1 MPCAPRL
8 KQHQLLFQLAF
19 DTILAKEAWDNLCCA
34 DGDGMVHAVRIK
46 DGKAAY
52 CNRFVDTARLQH
64 ERKAGYGVFSKVSGE
79 EGAAVVL

>member
-1 MPCAPRL
+1 
-8 KQHQLLFQLAF
+8 
-19 DTILAKEAWDNLCCA
+19 
-34 DGDGMVHAVRIK
+34 MVHAVRIK